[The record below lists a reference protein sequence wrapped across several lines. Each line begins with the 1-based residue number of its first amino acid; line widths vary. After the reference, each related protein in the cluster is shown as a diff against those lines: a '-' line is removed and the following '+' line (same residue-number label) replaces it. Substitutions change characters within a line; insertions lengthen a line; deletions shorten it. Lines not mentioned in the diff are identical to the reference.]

1 MQKSGEKTMMTEWH
15 DDDIFWTKM
24 APFMFSEARWEGT
37 PAEVDALTALVGLR
51 PNSAV
56 LDLGCGPGR
65 HSLELARRGFQV
77 TGVDRTRLYLQEAR
91 KRAADEGLAI
101 DFVEADMRSFRQPE
115 RFDVALSLFTAFG
128 YFEEAA
134 ENQRVLQ
141 NIYDSL
147 HPGGVLLL
155 ELMGKEILASIY
167 QARDWDEV
175 DGVFLLQERKVS
187 KNWSWIKNRW
197 IVTGDGETIAYESG
211 HWVYSAVELQL
222 MLIEAG
228 FSRVDIYGD
237 VEGRPYGV
245 EAKRLV
251 AAAWK

>member
-1 MQKSGEKTMMTEWH
+1 MIDWH

-37 PAEVDALTALVGLR
+37 PAEVDELIELVGIR

-65 HSLELARRGFQV
+65 HSLELARRGFRV
-77 TGVDRTRLYLQEAR
+77 TGVDRTRPYLEEAR
-91 KRAADEGLAI
+91 KRADGEGLA
-101 DFVEADMRSFRQPE
+101 VEFLEGDMRSFRRPQ
-115 RFDVALSLFTAFG
+115 RYNVVLSLFTAFG
-128 YFEEAA
+128 YFEEAS

-147 HPGGVLLL
+147 GEDGVFIL
-155 ELMGKEILASIY
+155 ELMGKEILARIY

-175 DGVFLLQERKVS
+175 DGRFLLQERKIT
-187 KNWSWIKNRW
+187 NDWSWMNNRW
-197 IVTGDGETIAYESG
+197 IVTGDGETIVYEAG
-211 HWVYSAVELQL
+211 HWVYSAQELRL
-222 MLIEAG
+222 MLKEAG
-228 FSRVDIYGD
+228 FSRVEIYGD
-237 VEGRPYGV
+237 MQGRPYGL
-245 EAKRLV
+245 EATRLV